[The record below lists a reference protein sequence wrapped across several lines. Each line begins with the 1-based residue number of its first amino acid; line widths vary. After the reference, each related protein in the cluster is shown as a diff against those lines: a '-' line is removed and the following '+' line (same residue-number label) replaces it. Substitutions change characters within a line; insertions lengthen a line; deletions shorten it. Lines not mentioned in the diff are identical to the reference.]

1 MRCLTYYP
9 VLLNGEAAG
18 FRKYTMNQLMITGPQ
33 REHHKTR
40 LVRSLDLPVLG
51 TFTCTAPDTLM
62 ETTSVRVHSMAMH
75 MLELKVEG
83 LTCGHCVKAVT
94 EAVHSVAPQ
103 LVVAGDLQRGL
114 LKITA
119 SNTTIPTD
127 AVIKAIEKEGYK
139 ID

>member
-1 MRCLTYYP
+1 MSKLI
-9 VLLNGEAAG
+9 
-18 FRKYTMNQLMITGPQ
+18 ITGPQ
-33 REHHKTR
+33 REHHKNR
-40 LVRSLDLPVLG
+40 LVRSLDLPVTG
-51 TFTCTAPDTLM
+51 IFTCAAPVTWM
-62 ETTSVRVHSMAMH
+62 ETTPSGHHSMDMHMH

-103 LVVAGDLQRGL
+103 LAVTIDLQQGL
-114 LKITA
+114 VKITA

-139 ID
+139 IN